1 MGRRLKVEAVMYTG
15 TLINDLM
22 KTVARAEDNVRTQT
36 HAEEEKLQ
44 YWYAVAQDEMAQFE
58 SSLAGVA

>member
-1 MGRRLKVEAVMYTG
+1 MYTG
-15 TLINDLM
+15 TLINDLI
-22 KTVARAEDNVRTQT
+22 KTVERVEVNVRQQT

-44 YWYAVAQDEMAQFE
+44 HWYAVAQNEIAQFE

>member
-1 MGRRLKVEAVMYTG
+1 MYTG

-22 KTVARAEDNVRTQT
+22 KTVARAEDNVRVQG

-44 YWYAVAQDEMAQFE
+44 HWYAVAQDEMAQFE

>member
-1 MGRRLKVEAVMYTG
+1 MYTG

-22 KTVARAEDNVRTQT
+22 NTVARAEDNVRVQT

>member
-1 MGRRLKVEAVMYTG
+1 MYTG
-15 TLINDLM
+15 TLINDLI
-22 KTVARAEDNVRTQT
+22 KTVTRAEDNLLQQS

-44 YWYAVAQDEMAQFE
+44 YWYAVAQNEMAQFE

>member
-1 MGRRLKVEAVMYTG
+1 MYTG
-15 TLINDLM
+15 TLINDLINA
-22 KTVARAEDNVRTQT
+22 VERVEVNVRKQT

-44 YWYAVAQDEMAQFE
+44 YWYAVAQSEMAQFE